1 MFADPQTITIN
12 AVDKTLKKI
21 NQDKYSSEYLLR
33 SSTDELRLV
42 IRNTSYLDKKR
53 GVNIDRHNCELTQT
67 VFPVAPAT
75 LSTVRKCYTVI
86 ENQQGDTLTDPT
98 NVASALLCWLTIV
111 SGVVTNANITKLMNF
126 ES

>member
-1 MFADPQTITIN
+1 MFTDPQTITVN
-12 AVDKTLKKI
+12 AVPRSLQKI

-33 SSTDELRLV
+33 SSTDEYRLI
-42 IRNTSYLDKKR
+42 IRNSSGLNKKR
-53 GVNIDRHNCELTQT
+53 GVTVDRHNVEFTHT

-75 LSTVRKCYTVI
+75 LSTVRKVYFVI

-98 NVASALLCWLTIV
+98 NVAAGLFAWATAS
-111 SGVVTNANITKLMNF
+111 SNANITKVMNF